1 MKSNHPVCTRLR
13 SQLRGL
19 VPVALAA
26 ILSVSGLAAAEATT
40 TLTLA
45 DAEHR
50 ISKNPSLA
58 AYRQKILALRHQ
70 AIAAA
75 QLPDPH
81 LSLGAVDLPT
91 NNFSMNQQ
99 QMSMLSVGLSQTF
112 PPFGQLTL
120 RGRQLRMEARA
131 ASASKAERA
140 AELRWLLQQ
149 SWIQALVG
157 HDEMRILVRQEQLA
171 RLTEQA
177 ATAAYRAGRADEAD
191 VLRSRL
197 ARVALENEKDQIRS
211 EQTVALAR
219 ITELLRLSAPPQ
231 LVWRWPHA
239 APPPALSLLIARIP
253 GQPTLQAAAANERAA
268 RVSVQ
273 VAHRSLLPSITVSTS
288 YGQDFM
294 PGSPNWLSVGV
305 NLSLP
310 IFPGDRQDQTIAA
323 AQEQEMAAVDD
334 YDEQRLR
341 IARELRSAYAQYQAA
356 DAEYKRGQQ
365 DLTLLATQ
373 TYSAE
378 LNDFRGGRGRFQS
391 VLRAQNT
398 VLTTALETLT
408 ARRDRALAIAQ
419 LDFLTTQYRRVQ
431 P

>member
-1 MKSNHPVCTRLR
+1 MKSSNIAFVSRRPP
-13 SQLRGL
+13 LRGL
-19 VPVALAA
+19 MPVALGV
-26 ILSVSGLAAAEATT
+26 ILSVLPVAVASAATMLTLAAAE
-40 TLTLA
+40 
-45 DAEHR
+45 HR
-50 ISKNPSLA
+50 LSKNPSLA
-58 AYRQKILALRHQ
+58 AYQQKIFALRHQ

-81 LSLGAVDLPT
+81 VSLGAVNLPT

-112 PPFGQLTL
+112 PPFGQLAL

-131 ASASKAERA
+131 AAANKAERA

-157 HDEMRILVRQEQLA
+157 HDEMHILVRQQQLA
-171 RLTEQA
+171 RLTERA
-177 ATAAYRAGRADEAD
+177 ALDAYRAGRIDEAD

-197 ARVALENEKDQIRS
+197 AYVALKNEKDRIRS
-211 EQTVALAR
+211 EQTTALAR
-219 ITELLRLSAPPQ
+219 IMELLGLSASPQ

-239 APPPALSLLIARIP
+239 SPPPTLSLLVAQIL
-253 GQPTLQAAAANERAA
+253 GQPTLQAAEANERAA
-268 RVSVQ
+268 QVGVR

-310 IFPGDRQDQTIAA
+310 IFPADRQDQTIAA
-323 AQEQEMAAVDD
+323 AQEQEMAAADD
-334 YDEQRLR
+334 YDEERLR
-341 IARELRSAYAQYQAA
+341 IERELRSAYAQYQAA

-365 DLTLLATQ
+365 DLIPLATQ

-378 LNDFRGGRGRFQS
+378 LNDFRSGRGRFQS

-398 VLTTALETLT
+398 VLTTALQTLT
-408 ARRDRALAIAQ
+408 ARRNRALAIAQ
-419 LDFLTTQYRRVQ
+419 LDFLATQYRGVQ

>member
-1 MKSNHPVCTRLR
+1 M
-13 SQLRGL
+13 
-19 VPVALAA
+19 
-26 ILSVSGLAAAEATT
+26 
-40 TLTLA
+40 
-45 DAEHR
+45 
-50 ISKNPSLA
+50 
-58 AYRQKILALRHQ
+58 
-70 AIAAA
+70 
-75 QLPDPH
+75 
-81 LSLGAVDLPT
+81 
-91 NNFSMNQQ
+91 
-99 QMSMLSVGLSQTF
+99 
-112 PPFGQLTL
+112 
-120 RGRQLRMEARA
+120 
-131 ASASKAERA
+131 
-140 AELRWLLQQ
+140 
-149 SWIQALVG
+149 
-157 HDEMRILVRQEQLA
+157 
-171 RLTEQA
+171 
-177 ATAAYRAGRADEAD
+177 
-191 VLRSRL
+191 
-197 ARVALENEKDQIRS
+197 
-211 EQTVALAR
+211 
-219 ITELLRLSAPPQ
+219 
-231 LVWRWPHA
+231 
-239 APPPALSLLIARIP
+239 SLLIARIP
-253 GQPTLQAAAANERAA
+253 GQPTLQAAAANEGAA

-419 LDFLTTQYRRVQ
+419 LDYLTTQYRGVQ